1 MTQFEIDLLKTL
13 WPYIWT
19 GILGA
24 GAWFLRSQ
32 SSRLDKICEAMNA
45 FNDDVERIEKA
56 MAEDRSE
63 TRHRLDRLIGD
74 SDARIGRIEAVCET
88 QHGVSPNRR
97 ATDLRPINWA
107 HDSDIRG
114 NGGQ

>member
-1 MTQFEIDLLKTL
+1 MTQFEIDLLKTV

-32 SSRLDKICEAMNA
+32 SARLDKICEAMNA
-45 FNDDVERIEKA
+45 FNDDVQRIEKS
-56 MAEDRSE
+56 MSEDRSE

-74 SDARIGRIEAVCET
+74 ADARIGKIEAVCEL
-88 QHGVSPNRR
+88 QHGISLARR
-97 ATDLRPINWA
+97 STDQRPVNWA
-107 HDSDIRG
+107 HDSNI
-114 NGGQ
+114 NGDPR